1 MKRIAVIGAG
11 GFAREVAWLI
21 RDLNRVTHQ
30 FEFLGFL
37 VSDISLLRETD
48 SRDEVLGDFNWL
60 DGSDRAD
67 ALAFGIGTP
76 RTKLNLAAE
85 LECRFS
91 RLEWPPL
98 IHPTVQFDRD
108 SARFERGVV
117 LCAGSVGTVNL
128 KFQEFSMVNLLCTI
142 GHESVIGRGAVLN
155 PTVNI
160 SGGVT
165 IGEGVLIGTG
175 AQVLQYVKVGENAT
189 VGAGAVVNKDVE
201 PGATVVGIPAKQ
213 INKQRPAEPPAAA
226 PQSIP

>member
-37 VSDISLLRETD
+37 VSDMSFVRETD
-48 SRDEVLGDFNWL
+48 NRAEVLGDFNWL
-60 DGSDRAD
+60 DGTNLAD
-67 ALAFGIGTP
+67 ALVIGIGTP

-85 LECRFS
+85 LDVRFP
-91 RLEWPPL
+91 RLEWPTL
-98 IHPTVQFDRD
+98 IHPTVQFDRN
-108 SARFERGVV
+108 SAKFERGVV

-128 KFQEFSMVNLLCTI
+128 EFKEFSMVNLLCTI

-165 IGEGVLIGTG
+165 VGEGALIGTG
-175 AQVLQYVKVGENAT
+175 AQVLHYIKVGENAT
-189 VGAGAVVNKDVE
+189 VGAGAVVTKNVE
-201 PGATVVGIPAKQ
+201 PGTTVVGVPARP
-213 INKQRPAEPPAAA
+213 INK
-226 PQSIP
+226 